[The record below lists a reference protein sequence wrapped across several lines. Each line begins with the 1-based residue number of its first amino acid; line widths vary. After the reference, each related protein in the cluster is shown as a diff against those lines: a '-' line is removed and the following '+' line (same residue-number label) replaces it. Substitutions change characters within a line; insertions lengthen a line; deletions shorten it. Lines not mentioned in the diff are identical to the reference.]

1 MRLGKGH
8 GNGRPRGGRVVGGG
22 GEGKG
27 SPQVDRSEGLGEGS
41 QTTAPLLHARE
52 YKGR

>member
-22 GEGKG
+22 GR
-27 SPQVDRSEGLGEGS
+27 V
-41 QTTAPLLHARE
+41 RE
-52 YKGR
+52 VPRWIGQKA